1 MVRDYLMSYHY
12 LVITIL
18 AEVVATTALK
28 ATEDFTKLI
37 PTLIVIIGYC
47 VAFYFFSLCIKTMPV
62 GVAYAL
68 WSGLGIVLV
77 ALVTA
82 IFYQQIPDW
91 PSIMGIG
98 LIISGVAIIQLFS
111 ETASS

>member
-1 MVRDYLMSYHY
+1 MSYHY

-37 PTLIVIIGYC
+37 PSLIVVIGYC

>member
-1 MVRDYLMSYHY
+1 MSYHY
-12 LVITIL
+12 LAITIF

-28 ATEDFTKLI
+28 STEDFTKLV
-37 PTLIVIIGYC
+37 PSLIVIVGYC

-77 ALVTA
+77 ALASAVL
-82 IFYQQIPDW
+82 YKQIPDW
-91 PSIMGIG
+91 PSILGIS
-98 LIISGVAIIQLFS
+98 LIITGVVIIQLFS
-111 ETASS
+111 TSADH